1 MLKAIVAVICI
12 LTPLSNVVLHSHASD
27 EMQDERPESPIDVI
41 TDKTDYY
48 TGDTVKIKGSVPA
61 LENGHEVNVIVKDA
75 NGETFTKLRIKPT
88 DDSKFETS
96 FQIPS
101 YDKLF
106 PTGKWKI
113 NIGYAIWAAKLEI
126 NVLAGES
133 KMAYSVTISKPELIT
148 NSMQETRP
156 GDEVMIVSEIQ
167 NNEER
172 VQQVFYIVKI
182 EDTFGTTVFLDSL
195 TVMLR
200 PKQTTELSVTWV
212 PELAGEYTLEIF
224 VWNDMSTP
232 TPLAPSQSISK
243 TIAHK

>member
-12 LTPLSNVVLHSHASD
+12 LTLLCNVALNSPVSA
-27 EMQDERPESPIDVI
+27 EMQDERPESPIDVT
-41 TDKTDYY
+41 TDKIVYY
-48 TGDTVKIKGSVPA
+48 TRDTVKIKGRVPA

-75 NGETFTKLRIKPT
+75 NGGTFTKLRVKPT
-88 DDSKFETS
+88 DDSKFEAS

-106 PTGKWKI
+106 PTGKWTI

-126 NVLAGES
+126 NVLAAES
-133 KMAYSVTISKPELIT
+133 KTAYSVTVSNIELVT
-148 NSMQETRP
+148 NNMQETRP
-156 GDEVMIVSEIQ
+156 GEEIMIVSEIK

-172 VQQVFYIVKI
+172 EQRVFYIVKI

-195 TVMLR
+195 TMMLGV
-200 PKQTTELSVTWV
+200 KETAEFSVTWV
-212 PELAGEYTLEIF
+212 PESLGKYTLEIF
-224 VWNDMSTP
+224 VWNDISTP

-243 TIAHK
+243 TITD